1 MPTPLRLAGLKPGG
15 AFRGFRGLSW
25 RPTARK
31 SKRIK
36 LQLQK
41 KQVFQVR
48 TVCGNGGCFGKWW
61 PVTKPK
67 SYLFNWFVVRV
78 IALSRNAHCQPQA
91 IMKYIPCCCMCF
103 KSDICFCS
111 SLKSISILIKLSEIW
126 YSISPIFT
134 LLVFFSILGWLLGY
148 EIPSPQSSK
157 FFLKNTSLYLV
168 PSYYNNS
175 HLRNIIN
182 TQLNRILFQSPLSQ

>member
-1 MPTPLRLAGLKPGG
+1 MPTPLCLAGLKPGG
-15 AFRGFRGLSW
+15 GFGGFRGLSW

-67 SYLFNWFVVRV
+67 SYLFNWFVVGV

-91 IMKYIPCCCMCF
+91 IIKYISCCCMRF

-111 SLKSISILIKLSEIW
+111 SLKSISILIKLRSDI
-126 YSISPIFT
+126 
-134 LLVFFSILGWLLGY
+134 V
-148 EIPSPQSSK
+148 
-157 FFLKNTSLYLV
+157 
-168 PSYYNNS
+168 
-175 HLRNIIN
+175 
-182 TQLNRILFQSPLSQ
+182 SPLFLLYYGFFFYFGVVAWLWNSFSSVLKILPEKYLSVSGT